1 MNPVNESSAVR
12 TGLPLRTILL
22 RMLLPGAV
30 LVLVAVFMSSIWV
43 RNRIENEAWTSL
55 QTTVRAVFDSHAAVR
70 GNGNGLSILARN
82 SGLERIWVVD
92 ATGRILDASRP
103 NETGRPLDDVWWDAV
118 RDMEGSLLLERLPY
132 GRSEVVMVAVRDASL
147 GRLVVAVGPVPDTGT
162 KVLFA
167 VLSILGLSLTLWL
180 VLAVSVWFVVGRR
193 LQFPLSELDR
203 RLLSIIRG
211 DALTDAALDQTLAV
225 TEPLLGG
232 HASCTVDVARR
243 ALSDQR
249 RGVELEA
256 RFDALFG
263 ALPALSI
270 IVRRDGTVLAAN
282 RRVSLR
288 SEKVAT
294 LQDMV
299 DLFPVGRIRVWLDR
313 LGDEGAGM
321 EDILLADGSTLSLQ
335 PIRWEDRPAVM
346 VTLVEGWSDQDIQP
360 ETEEVPY
367 RMVLEASGM
376 HAVVFDEEGG
386 VLYATPGLASGDLRQ
401 FRAECLATAE
411 DRDAFDAWM
420 HERPDLRSQVLSLK
434 IDGRATGPLEWHA
447 TEIASDGHEAGLLWA
462 HPAAPVAG
470 EPETP

>member
-22 RMLLPGAV
+22 RMLLPGAI
-30 LVLVAVFMSSIWV
+30 LVLAAVIVSSLWV
-43 RNRIENEAWTSL
+43 RDRIENEAWTSL

-70 GNGNGLSILARN
+70 GNGSGLSILAQN

-103 NETGRPLDDVWWDAV
+103 NEAGRPLDAVWWDAV
-118 RDMEGSLLLERLPY
+118 RDMEGSLLMERLPY

-147 GRLVVAVGPVPDTGT
+147 GRLVVAVGPVPDTGSRAF
-162 KVLFA
+162 FA
-167 VLSILGLSLTLWL
+167 FLSILGLSLTLWL
-180 VLAVSVWFVVGRR
+180 ALAASVWFVIGRR
-193 LQFPLSELDR
+193 LQWPLSELDR

-211 DALTDAALDQTLAV
+211 DTLTDAALEQTLAV

-249 RGVELEA
+249 RGAELQT
-256 RFDALFG
+256 RFDAIFG
-263 ALPALSI
+263 ALPALAI
-270 IVRRDGTVLAAN
+270 IVRRDGSVLAAN
-282 RRVSLR
+282 RRVNLR
-288 SEKVAT
+288 SQEAAT
-294 LQDMV
+294 LQDL
-299 DLFPVGRIRVWLDR
+299 DELFPIGRIKAWLDR

-335 PIRWEDRPAVM
+335 PIRWDGRPAVM
-346 VTLVEGWSDQDIQP
+346 IILVEGWSDQDIEP
-360 ETEEVPY
+360 EEEQVPY
-367 RMVLEASGM
+367 RTVLEASGL

-386 VLYATPGLASGDLRQ
+386 VLYATPGLASNDLRQ

-434 IDGRATGPLEWHA
+434 IDGRATGPLDWHA
-447 TEIASDGHEAGLLWA
+447 TEIASEGTEAGLLWA
-462 HPAAPVAG
+462 HPGPPAVG